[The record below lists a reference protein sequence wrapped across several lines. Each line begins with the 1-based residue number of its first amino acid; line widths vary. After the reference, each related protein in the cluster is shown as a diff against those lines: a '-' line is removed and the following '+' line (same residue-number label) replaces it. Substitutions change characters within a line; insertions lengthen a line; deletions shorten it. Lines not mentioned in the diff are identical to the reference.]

1 MAKFFKLFMLERS
14 FSLFYYLKQ
23 AKNQKEQRWYV
34 YLRITVD
41 GERREV
47 SIKRQWIPNE
57 WNSRTG
63 RAAEIKE
70 EAIELNR
77 YLDTVSNKVHQI
89 QRNLIDEGKQVTAE
103 KIKSILTGR
112 GEKKHFILEAFQEHN
127 KQMKALVGQEFAPAT
142 LMRYTTACTH
152 LSNYIKWK
160 YEKNDLEIKDLN
172 YEFVSQFVVW
182 LKIERKCGHNAAI
195 KYLGNFKKIVLEC
208 MKKGLLTTDP
218 FLGFKSKRKE
228 VIPVALTKEE
238 LIRITNKKFD
248 IERLDNVRDIFLFS
262 CYTGL
267 AYIDAY
273 QLRNTDIVTG
283 IDGGRWITTTRQ
295 KTNSST
301 RLPLLPPAVAIL
313 NKYQDHPNCVSKGI
327 VLPVLTNQ
335 KMNSYL
341 KEIADL
347 CGIRKKLT
355 FHIARHTF
363 ATTVTLTNGVPIE
376 TVSKMLGH
384 KSLKQTQHYA
394 KIVDLKI
401 SEDMNLL
408 KEKLQLA

>member
-1 MAKFFKLFMLERS
+1 MLERS

>member
-1 MAKFFKLFMLERS
+1 MLEKS
-14 FSLFYYLKQ
+14 FGLFYYLKQ
-23 AKNQKEQRWYV
+23 TKNQKEQRRYV
-34 YLRITVD
+34 YLRVTVD
-41 GERREV
+41 GECREI
-47 SIKRQWIPNE
+47 SIKRQWIPGL
-57 WNSRTG
+57 WNSKTG
-63 RAAEIKE
+63 RATEINE
-70 EAIELNR
+70 EANELNR
-77 YLDTVSNKVHQI
+77 YLDTISNKVNQI
-89 QRNLIDEGKQVTAE
+89 QRNLIDDGKPVTAE
-103 KIKSILTGR
+103 NIKNIFTGR
-112 GEKKHFILEAFQEHN
+112 GQKKHFILEAFQDHN
-127 KQMKALVGQEFAPAT
+127 RQMKALIGKEFAPAT
-142 LMRYTTACTH
+142 LTRYKTAGAH
-152 LSNYIKWK
+152 LNNYIKWK
-160 YEKNDLEIKDLN
+160 YQKNDFEIKDLN
-172 YEFVSQFVVW
+172 YEFVSQFVFW
-182 LKIERKCGHNAAI
+182 LKTERKCGHNAAI

-208 MKKGLLTTDP
+208 MKRGLLANDP
-218 FLGFKSKRKE
+218 FLGFKSKRNE

-248 IERLDNVRDIFLFS
+248 IERLSHVRDIFLFS

-273 QLRNTDIVTG
+273 KLRNTDIVIG
-283 IDGGRWITTTRQ
+283 IDGGMWITTTRQ

-301 RLPLLPPAVAIL
+301 RLPLLPNAIAIL
-313 NKYQDHPNCVSKGI
+313 AKYQDHPKCVSKGT

-335 KMNSYL
+335 KTNSYL

-347 CGIRKKLT
+347 CGIRRKLT

-401 SEDMNLL
+401 SEDMNTLR
-408 KEKLQLA
+408 KKLEMQM

>member
-1 MAKFFKLFMLERS
+1 MLEKS
-14 FSLFYYLKQ
+14 FGLFYYLKQ
-23 AKNQKEQRWYV
+23 TKNQKEQRRYV
-34 YLRITVD
+34 YLRVTVD
-41 GERREV
+41 GECREI
-47 SIKRQWIPNE
+47 SIKRQWIPGL
-57 WNSRTG
+57 WNSKTG
-63 RAAEIKE
+63 RATEINE
-70 EAIELNR
+70 EANELNR
-77 YLDTVSNKVHQI
+77 YLDIISNKVYQI
-89 QRNLIDEGKQVTAE
+89 KRNLIDDGKPLTAE
-103 KIKSILTGR
+103 NIKNILTGR
-112 GEKKHFILEAFQEHN
+112 GEKKHFILEVFQDHN
-127 KQMKALVGQEFAPAT
+127 RQMKALIGKEFAPAT
-142 LMRYTTACTH
+142 LTRYKTAGAH
-152 LSNYIKWK
+152 LNNYIKWK
-160 YEKNDLEIKDLN
+160 YQKNDFEIKDLN
-172 YEFVSQFVVW
+172 YEFVSQFVFW
-182 LKIERKCGHNAAI
+182 LKTERKCGHNAAI

-208 MKKGLLTTDP
+208 MKRGLLANDP
-218 FLGFKSKRKE
+218 FLGFKSKRNE

-248 IERLDNVRDIFLFS
+248 IERLSHVRDIFLFS

-273 QLRNTDIVTG
+273 KLRNTDIVIG
-283 IDGGRWITTTRQ
+283 IDGGMWITTTRQ

-301 RLPLLPPAVAIL
+301 RLPLLPNAIAIL
-313 NKYQDHPNCVSKGI
+313 AKYQDHPKCVSKGT

-335 KMNSYL
+335 KTNSYL

-347 CGIRKKLT
+347 CGIRRKLT

-401 SEDMNLL
+401 SEDMNTLR
-408 KEKLQLA
+408 KKLEMQM

>member
-1 MAKFFKLFMLERS
+1 MLEKS
-14 FSLFYYLKQ
+14 FGLFYYLKQ

-34 YLRITVD
+34 YLRITVA

-47 SIKRQWIPNE
+47 SIKRQCTADR
-57 WNSRTG
+57 WNSKTG
-63 RAAEIKE
+63 RAAEINE

-77 YLDTVSNKVHQI
+77 YLDTISNKVHQI
-89 QRNLIDEGKQVTAE
+89 QRNLIDDGKPITAE
-103 KIKSILTGR
+103 NIKDILTGK

-127 KQMKALVGQEFAPAT
+127 KQMEALVGKEFAPAT
-142 LMRYTTACTH
+142 LTRYKTACTH
-152 LSNYIKWK
+152 LNNYIKWK
-160 YEKNDLEIKDLN
+160 YGKNDFEVKDLN
-172 YEFVSQFVVW
+172 YEFISQFVFW
-182 LKIERKCGHNAAI
+182 LRSERKCGNNAAV

-208 MKKGLLTTDP
+208 MKRGLLNTDP
-218 FLGFKSKRKE
+218 FLGFKSKRNE

-238 LIRITNKKFD
+238 LIRITKKKFE
-248 IERLDNVRDIFLFS
+248 IERLDHVRDIFIFS

-273 QLRNTDIVTG
+273 KLRKTDIVIG
-283 IDGGRWITTTRQ
+283 IDSGMWITTTRQ

-313 NKYQDHPNCVSKGI
+313 TKYQDHPKCVSKGT

-335 KMNSYL
+335 KTNSYL

-401 SEDMNLL
+401 SEDMKLL

>member
-1 MAKFFKLFMLERS
+1 MLERS
-14 FSLFYYLKQ
+14 FGLFYYLKQ

-47 SIKRQWIPNE
+47 SIKRQWIPSQ

-63 RAAEIKE
+63 RAAEVKE

-77 YLDTVSNKVHQI
+77 YLDTISNKVHQI
-89 QRNLIDEGKQVTAE
+89 QRTLIDDDKRVTAE
-103 KIKSILTGR
+103 IIKDILTGK

-127 KQMKALVGQEFAPAT
+127 KQMKALIGKDFAPAT
-142 LMRYTTACTH
+142 LTRYKTACAH

-273 QLRNTDIVTG
+273 QLRNTDIATG
-283 IDGGRWITTTRQ
+283 IDGGMWIITTRQ

-313 NKYQDHPNCVSKGI
+313 TKYQEHPKCVSNST

>member
-1 MAKFFKLFMLERS
+1 MLEKS
-14 FSLFYYLKQ
+14 FGLFYYLKQ
-23 AKNQKEQRWYV
+23 AKNQKEQRRYV
-34 YLRITVD
+34 YLRISVE
-41 GERREV
+41 GERREI
-47 SIKRQWIPNE
+47 SIKKQWIPNL
-57 WNSRTG
+57 WNSKTG
-63 RAAEIKE
+63 RATEINE
-70 EAIELNR
+70 EANELNR
-77 YLDTVSNKVHQI
+77 YLDTISNKVHQI
-89 QRNLIDEGKQVTAE
+89 QRNLIDDGKPLTAE
-103 KIKSILTGR
+103 NIKNILTGR

-127 KQMKALVGQEFAPAT
+127 GQMKALIGKEFAPAT
-142 LMRYTTACTH
+142 LTRYKTVYTH
-152 LSNYIKWK
+152 LSSYIKWK
-160 YEKNDLEIKDLN
+160 YEMHDFEIKDLN
-172 YEFVSQFVVW
+172 YEFISHFVFW
-182 LKIERKCGHNAAI
+182 LKSERNCGNNAAV

-208 MKKGLLTTDP
+208 MKRGLLANDP
-218 FLGFKSKRKE
+218 FLGFKIKRNE

-248 IERLDNVRDIFLFS
+248 IERLNHVRDIFLFS

-273 QLRNTDIVTG
+273 KLRNTDIVIG
-283 IDGGRWITTTRQ
+283 IDGGMWITTTRQ

-301 RLPLLPPAVAIL
+301 RLPLLPNAIAIL
-313 NKYQDHPNCVSKGI
+313 AKYQDHPKCVSKGT

-335 KMNSYL
+335 KTNSYL

-401 SEDMNLL
+401 SEDMNILR
-408 KEKLQLA
+408 KKLEMQM

>member
-1 MAKFFKLFMLERS
+1 MLEKS
-14 FSLFYYLKQ
+14 FGLFYYLKQ
-23 AKNQKEQRWYV
+23 TKNQKEQRRYV
-34 YLRITVD
+34 YLRVTVD
-41 GERREV
+41 GECREI
-47 SIKRQWIPNE
+47 SIKRQWIPDQ
-57 WNSRTG
+57 WNSKTG
-63 RAAEIKE
+63 RATEINE
-70 EAIELNR
+70 EANELNR
-77 YLDTVSNKVHQI
+77 YLDTISNKVNQI
-89 QRNLIDEGKQVTAE
+89 QRNLIDDGKPVTAE
-103 KIKSILTGR
+103 NIKNIFTGR
-112 GEKKHFILEAFQEHN
+112 GQKKHFILEAFQDHN
-127 KQMKALVGQEFAPAT
+127 RQMKALIGKEFAPAT
-142 LMRYTTACTH
+142 LTRYKTACAH
-152 LSNYIKWK
+152 LNNYIKWK
-160 YEKNDLEIKDLN
+160 YQKNDFEIKDLN
-172 YEFVSQFVVW
+172 YEFVSQFVFW
-182 LKIERKCGHNAAI
+182 LKTERKCGHNAAI

-208 MKKGLLTTDP
+208 MKRGLLANDP
-218 FLGFKSKRKE
+218 FLGFKSKRNE

-248 IERLDNVRDIFLFS
+248 IERLSHVRDIFLFS

-273 QLRNTDIVTG
+273 KLRNTDIVIG
-283 IDGGRWITTTRQ
+283 IDGGMWITTTRQ

-301 RLPLLPPAVAIL
+301 RLPLLPNAIAIL
-313 NKYQDHPNCVSKGI
+313 AKYQDHPNCVSKGT

-335 KMNSYL
+335 KTNSYL

-347 CGIRKKLT
+347 CGIRRKLT

-401 SEDMNLL
+401 SEDMNTLR
-408 KEKLQLA
+408 KKLEMQM

>member
-1 MAKFFKLFMLERS
+1 
-14 FSLFYYLKQ
+14 
-23 AKNQKEQRWYV
+23 
-34 YLRITVD
+34 
-41 GERREV
+41 
-47 SIKRQWIPNE
+47 
-57 WNSRTG
+57 
-63 RAAEIKE
+63 
-70 EAIELNR
+70 
-77 YLDTVSNKVHQI
+77 
-89 QRNLIDEGKQVTAE
+89 
-103 KIKSILTGR
+103 
-112 GEKKHFILEAFQEHN
+112 
-127 KQMKALVGQEFAPAT
+127 MKALIGREFAPAT
-142 LMRYTTACTH
+142 LTRYKTVYTH
-152 LSNYIKWK
+152 LSSYIKWK
-160 YEKNDLEIKDLN
+160 YEKNDFEIKDLN
-172 YEFVSQFVVW
+172 YEFVSQFVFW
-182 LKIERKCGHNAAI
+182 LKTERKCGHNAAI

-208 MKKGLLTTDP
+208 MKRGLLANDP
-218 FLGFKSKRKE
+218 FLGFKSKRNE

-248 IERLDNVRDIFLFS
+248 IERLSHVRDIFLFS

-273 QLRNTDIVTG
+273 KLRNTDIVIG
-283 IDGGRWITTTRQ
+283 IDGGMWITTTRQ

-301 RLPLLPPAVAIL
+301 RLPLLPNAIAIL
-313 NKYQDHPNCVSKGI
+313 AKYQDHPKCVSKGT

-335 KMNSYL
+335 KTNSYL

-347 CGIRKKLT
+347 CGIRRKLT

-401 SEDMNLL
+401 SEDMNTLR
-408 KEKLQLA
+408 KKLEMQM